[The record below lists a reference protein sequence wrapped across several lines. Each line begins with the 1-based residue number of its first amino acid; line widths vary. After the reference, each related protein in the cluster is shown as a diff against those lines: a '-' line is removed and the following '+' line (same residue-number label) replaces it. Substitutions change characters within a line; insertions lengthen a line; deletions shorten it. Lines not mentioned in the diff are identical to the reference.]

1 MEREEIEFDNKK
13 YTKEITLY
21 FNNNDKNDFVND
33 VDECINRKEIDP
45 DVLFISLIET
55 ARDVCRVINV
65 DFEDYLKRCIKFG
78 SVDDYFKD

>member
-1 MEREEIEFDNKK
+1 MKREEIEFDNKK

-33 VDECINRKEIDP
+33 VEECIYRKEIDT

-78 SVDDYFKD
+78 SVDDWFKD